1 MFIPLVFCFRRC
13 MLYRQAQTLQYV
25 LLVAYKVFIVSLYA
39 TVARHEKKKVT
50 NGRMMPFFKLPNTA
64 ARPAPKLVH
73 QRY

>member
-50 NGRMMPFFKLPNTA
+50 NGRMMPL
-64 ARPAPKLVH
+64 L
-73 QRY
+73 